1 MNAAK
6 HRRRV
11 PVRRNSRRLWPSLLL
26 LGRRAGAFRRYAP
39 VRPNPRAVQSL
50 GADRDEGSHLA
61 QLEFV
66 IQEARKAADGQWEA
80 WKQADARIQFLLGL
94 AASMVTLGLALGIGR
109 GPASPAVWALLAFA
123 ITNLIGAVL
132 YLALAYQGDRFAR
145 PRGILPLGSGSASY
159 SPCATRQLAL
169 LRLRR
174 AYEGNELA
182 LQGKLRRSRRGFL
195 LLAVGG
201 YAGAA
206 ALIRRTGRL
215 D

>member
-6 HRRRV
+6 HRRA
-11 PVRRNSRRLWPSLLL
+11 PVRGSSRRLWSSLLL
-26 LGRRAGAFRRYAP
+26 LRRGAGAFRKHAP
-39 VRPNPRAVQSL
+39 ERPVPRTAESL
-50 GADRDEGSHLA
+50 GAAADESPDLA

-66 IQEARKAADGQWEA
+66 IQEARKAGDGQWDA

-94 AASMVTLGLALGIGR
+94 AVSMVTLGLALGIGR

-132 YLALAYQGDRFAR
+132 YLALAYQADRFAR
-145 PRGILPLGSGSASY
+145 PRGLLPLAAGWASY
-159 SPCATRQLAL
+159 SPCATRHLAL
-169 LRLRR
+169 RRLRR

-182 LQGKLRRSRRGFL
+182 LEGKLRRSRRGFL

-201 YAGAA
+201 SAGAA
-206 ALIRRTGRL
+206 ALVRQTGKPG
-215 D
+215 